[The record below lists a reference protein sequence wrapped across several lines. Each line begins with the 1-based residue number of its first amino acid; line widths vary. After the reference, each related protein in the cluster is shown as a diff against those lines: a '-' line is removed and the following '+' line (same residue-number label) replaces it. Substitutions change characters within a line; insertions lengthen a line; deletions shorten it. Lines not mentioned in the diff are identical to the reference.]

1 MYTYITGTT
10 ESHLWN
16 AKSMTVSRGFSVYSS
31 RVVRSLE
38 GNTESNEI
46 ARARCHDAW
55 VEQQAFTFEVNG
67 RYRNPCRFARAGGIA

>member
-1 MYTYITGTT
+1 MNTYITGTT

-16 AKSMTVSRGFSVYSS
+16 AKSKTVLRGFSVSYSS

-46 ARARCHDAW
+46 ATVGHDS
-55 VEQQAFTFEVNG
+55 TMHG
-67 RYRNPCRFARAGGIA
+67 